1 MFVIDETT
9 CRVGGEGVA
18 KSRRAKLKVEASSEA
33 SSEASCEASQ
43 PSFRPSFT
51 LELSVLK
58 LRWRSGAARRST
70 GLSSVWRAPEHTR
83 SHSMPCLGHK

>member
-33 SSEASCEASQ
+33 SCEASQ
-43 PSFRPSFT
+43 PSFKPSFT

-70 GLSSVWRAPEHTR
+70 GLSSIWRAPEHTQ